1 MGLIAAIRV
10 ALRALVVNKGRAG
23 LTSLGIVIGI
33 SAVIA
38 MVAVGRGAREK
49 LNEKL
54 ANYGPNMLVIMSG
67 KVTKAG
73 IRIDQGKLGTL
84 TRDDAEAIRRECA
97 DVVTNVGELNQD
109 IAVVRGTSGRS
120 WTTVIVGAYHELF
133 AVRDWHVR
141 LGKPYGDAEDKAR
154 ERVCL
159 IGQRVADE
167 VFPDHPDPTG
177 QTLRIRNQPFR
188 VIGVLAEKG
197 RSITGV
203 DQDDTVFI
211 PMSTMLKTI
220 LGGQDQVLMILASAK
235 STQAIDAAKTQI
247 QKLLRQRH
255 RIKTGETADF
265 DVNSVRDMGEI
276 AVIVMDTLGYVVAAI
291 ASISLV
297 VGGIGIM
304 NIMLVSVTERTREI
318 GLRMAIGATS
328 RDILLQF
335 LIESIVLA
343 LIGGT
348 IGILLGFVV
357 SALPAVIFHWP
368 IMISS
373 STVLMAA
380 GVATAVGVFF
390 GYYPAYRASLLDPIE
405 ALRHE

>member
-84 TRDDAEAIRRECA
+84 TRDDAEAIRRQCA

-154 ERVCL
+154 L
-159 IGQRVADE
+159 IGELMGVFGAKPDE
-167 VFPDHPDPTG
+167 S
-177 QTLRIRNQPFR
+177 
-188 VIGVLAEKG
+188 LA
-197 RSITGV
+197 
-203 DQDDTVFI
+203 QDY
-211 PMSTMLKTI
+211 
-220 LGGQDQVLMILASAK
+220 A
-235 STQAIDAAKTQI
+235 
-247 QKLLRQRH
+247 
-255 RIKTGETADF
+255 
-265 DVNSVRDMGEI
+265 EI
-276 AVIVMDTLGYVVAAI
+276 AA
-291 ASISLV
+291 
-297 VGGIGIM
+297 
-304 NIMLVSVTERTREI
+304 E
-318 GLRMAIGATS
+318 
-328 RDILLQF
+328 
-335 LIESIVLA
+335 
-343 LIGGT
+343 
-348 IGILLGFVV
+348 
-357 SALPAVIFHWP
+357 
-368 IMISS
+368 
-373 STVLMAA
+373 
-380 GVATAVGVFF
+380 
-390 GYYPAYRASLLDPIE
+390 
-405 ALRHE
+405 